1 MKKVV
6 LIDGNNLIFR
16 SYYATAYR
24 GEILTNS
31 KGLPTNAVYA
41 YIQMLLKIIAE
52 EKPSHIMVAFDKGK
66 TFRHESYDDYKGG
79 RSETP
84 KELKEQIPYA
94 KKVTR
99 AMGITVEEIEN
110 YEADDIIGTYSKKID
125 EEVLVVSSDRD
136 LLQLISPNVKM
147 KLLKMKDYVYY
158 NEKSFYEDYGI
169 KPIEI
174 IDLKALMG
182 DSSDNIKG
190 VAGIGEK
197 TALKLIKEY
206 HTIDNLY
213 KNIDD
218 LKGKVKENLLN
229 DKESAYKSL
238 ELATIY
244 LDVPIEVNLEK
255 IAYKG
260 SNEEELNSLLKEL
273 EFNSLINKMS
283 IKKSEEKLDIE
294 IVEDINFRLNED
306 YSLYLVSSNL
316 SYFKSLTIG
325 VAISTKDK
333 NYFIKKEYFNE
344 DLFNNNFN
352 KYTYDVKR
360 VDVALSL
367 LNFNNNINF
376 DNYIAYYLLNE
387 KITEDISFIMLNKGY
402 DVKLNEDI
410 FKKDKLLIE
419 EETLINDACKKARF
433 IYEEKERLKEE
444 IEKNNLH
451 YLYYDIELKL
461 ASILAN
467 MEKEGILVDKDYL
480 DSLESEIKEKLK
492 TLEEKIYAI
501 SEEEFNISSPKQLG
515 VILFE
520 KLNIPYPKK
529 SKNSNYSTD
538 KEVLDKIRLFNP
550 IVSLVEEYRMLSK
563 LNSNYVVGLK
573 EQIMSD
579 NKVHTIY
586 NQCLT
591 RTGRLSSKDPN
602 LQNIPNHDEY
612 GRLIRK
618 CFVSKE
624 GYTFLSS
631 DYSQIEL
638 RLFAELSNVE
648 SLKEAFINSE
658 DIHSFTASKIFNK
671 DIKDVTKE
679 ERSRAKAVNF
689 GIIYGISSFGLANDL
704 GINVN
709 DAKDFIDRYME
720 KFDGIK
726 AYMKKEVEDAKE
738 KGYVTTIMNRKRYID
753 EIKASNYMI
762 RMQGERMA
770 LNTPIQGSGSD
781 ILKKAMID
789 IDSEF
794 KEKNIKSKMLLQ
806 IHDELIFEVKEEE
819 IEIVKEIVKERME
832 NAFKLSVPLVVDINM
847 GKDLYE
853 AK

>member
-1 MKKVV
+1 MEKVV

-24 GEILTNS
+24 GELLTNS
-31 KGLPTNAVYA
+31 KGLPTNAIYA
-41 YIQMLLKIIAE
+41 YVQMLIKIIAE
-52 EKPSHIMVAFDKGK
+52 EKPTHIMVAFDKGK

-79 RSETP
+79 RNETP
-84 KELKEQIPYA
+84 SELKQQIPYA
-94 KKVTR
+94 KQITR
-99 AMGITVEEIEN
+99 AMGITVEELEN
-110 YEADDIIGTYSKKID
+110 YEADDIIGTYSKKI
-125 EEVLVVSSDRD
+125 ETEVLLVSSDRD

-147 KLLKMKDYVYY
+147 KLLKMKDFIYY
-158 NEKSFYEDYGI
+158 DEKSFYEDYGI
-169 KPIEI
+169 KPIEV

-190 VAGIGEK
+190 VTGIGEK

-213 KNIDD
+213 KNINN
-218 LKGKVKENLLN
+218 LKGKIKENLLN
-229 DKESAYKSL
+229 DKASAYKSL

-244 LDVPIEVNLEK
+244 LNVPIEVNLEK
-255 IAYKG
+255 IVYKG

-273 EFNSLINKMS
+273 EFTSLFNKMKM
-283 IKKSEEKLDIE
+283 KKNEEKLEIE
-294 IVEDINFRLNED
+294 IIEDTNFSLNED
-306 YSLYLVSSNL
+306 YSLYLLSSNL
-316 SYFKSLTIG
+316 SYFKSKTLG

-333 NYFIKKEYFNE
+333 NYFIKTEYFN
-344 DLFNNNFN
+344 DKIFNNNFN

-387 KITEDISFIMLNKGY
+387 KITEDIAFIMNNKGY
-402 DVKLNEDI
+402 DIKLNEDI
-410 FKKDKLLIE
+410 FKKDKILIE
-419 EETLINDACKKARF
+419 EENLINDACKKARF
-433 IYEEKERLKEE
+433 IYEEKNRLIEE
-444 IEKNNLH
+444 IDKNDLH

-461 ASILAN
+461 ALILAN
-467 MEKEGILVDKDYL
+467 MEKEGILVDKSYL
-480 DSLESEIKEKLK
+480 DNLEIEIRAKLK
-492 TLEEKIYAI
+492 DLEEKIYAI

-538 KEVLDKIRLFNP
+538 KEVLDKIRIFNP

-579 NKVHTIY
+579 NKIHTIY

-618 CFVSKE
+618 CFISQE

-638 RLFAELSNVE
+638 RLFAEFSNVD
-648 SLKEAFINSE
+648 SLKEAFINNE
-658 DIHSFTASKIFNK
+658 DIHRFTAAKIFNK

-679 ERSRAKAVNF
+679 ERSKAKAVNF

-704 GINVN
+704 SINVN
-709 DAKDFIDRYME
+709 DAKDFIDKYME
-720 KFDGIK
+720 KFHGIK
-726 AYMKKEVEDAKE
+726 EYMKKEVEDAK
-738 KGYVTTIMNRKRYID
+738 KLGYVKTIMNRKRLID
-753 EIKASNYMI
+753 EIKSSNYMI

-789 IDSEF
+789 IDTEF
-794 KEKNIKSKMLLQ
+794 KNKNIKSKMLLQ
-806 IHDELIFEVKEEE
+806 IHDELVFEVKEEE
-819 IEIVKEIVKERME
+819 IKIVKEIVKEKME
-832 NAFKLSVPLVVDINM
+832 NAFKLSVPLIVDINL

>member
-79 RSETP
+79 RNETP

-158 NEKSFYEDYGI
+158 DEKSFYEDYGI

-294 IVEDINFRLNED
+294 IAEDINFRLNED

-352 KYTYDVKR
+352 KYTYDIKR

-367 LNFNNNINF
+367 LNISNNINF

-618 CFVSKE
+618 CFVSQE

-726 AYMKKEVEDAKE
+726 DYMKKEVDDAKE

-819 IEIVKEIVKERME
+819 KDIVKKIVKEKME

>member
-158 NEKSFYEDYGI
+158 DEKSFYEDYGI

-229 DKESAYKSL
+229 DKENAYKSL

-333 NYFIKKEYFNE
+333 NYFIKKKYFNE

-352 KYTYDVKR
+352 KYTYDIKR

-480 DSLESEIKEKLK
+480 DSLESEIKGKLK

-618 CFVSKE
+618 CFVSQE

-726 AYMKKEVEDAKE
+726 AYMKKEVDDAKE

-819 IEIVKEIVKERME
+819 IEIVKEIVKEKME

>member
-79 RSETP
+79 RNETP

-136 LLQLISPNVKM
+136 LLQLISPNVRM

-316 SYFKSLTIG
+316 SYFKSFTIG

-433 IYEEKERLKEE
+433 IYEEKEKLKEE

-550 IVSLVEEYRMLSK
+550 IVTLVEEYRMLSK

-618 CFVSKE
+618 CFVSQE

-726 AYMKKEVEDAKE
+726 DYMKKEVDDAKE

-819 IEIVKEIVKERME
+819 KEIVKEIVKEKME

>member
-158 NEKSFYEDYGI
+158 DEKSFYEDYGI

-229 DKESAYKSL
+229 DKENAYKSL

-333 NYFIKKEYFNE
+333 NYFIKKKYFNE

-352 KYTYDVKR
+352 KYTYDIKR

-367 LNFNNNINF
+367 LNFSNNINF

-410 FKKDKLLIE
+410 FKKDKVLIE

-480 DSLESEIKEKLK
+480 DNLESEIKEKLK

-618 CFVSKE
+618 CFVSQE

-726 AYMKKEVEDAKE
+726 TYMKKEVDDAKE

>member
-1 MKKVV
+1 MEKVV

-24 GEILTNS
+24 GELLTNS
-31 KGLPTNAVYA
+31 KGLPTNAIYA
-41 YIQMLLKIIAE
+41 YVQMLLKIIAE
-52 EKPSHIMVAFDKGK
+52 EKPTHIMVAFDKGK

-79 RSETP
+79 RNETP
-84 KELKEQIPYA
+84 NDLKVQIPYA
-94 KKVTR
+94 KQITR

-110 YEADDIIGTYSKKID
+110 YEADDIIGTYSKKI
-125 EEVLVVSSDRD
+125 EKEVLVVSSDRD
-136 LLQLISPNVKM
+136 LLQLISHNVKM
-147 KLLKMKDYVYY
+147 KLLKMKDFIYY
-158 NEKSFYEDYGI
+158 DEKKFYEDYGI

-206 HTIDNLY
+206 HTLDNLY
-213 KNIDD
+213 NNIDSI
-218 LKGKVKENLLN
+218 KGKIKDNLIN

-244 LDVPIEVNLEK
+244 LSVPIEVNLEK
-255 IAYKG
+255 IVFKG
-260 SNEEELNSLLKEL
+260 SNEEELNSLLEEL
-273 EFNSLINKMS
+273 EFTSLFSKMKL
-283 IKKSEEKLDIE
+283 KKEEEKLNIE
-294 IVEDINFRLNED
+294 IVEDNNFSLNED
-306 YSLYLVSSNL
+306 YSLYLVSSSL
-316 SYFKSLTIG
+316 SYFKSTTIG
-325 VAISTKDK
+325 VAISTKNK
-333 NYFIKKEYFNE
+333 NYFIKKEYFN
-344 DLFNNNFN
+344 DNLFNNKFN
-352 KYTYDVKR
+352 KYTYDLKR

-367 LNFNNNINF
+367 INFDNNINF

-387 KITEDISFIMLNKGY
+387 KITEDIAVIMNNKGY

-410 FKKDKLLIE
+410 FKKDKILIE

-433 IYEEKERLKEE
+433 IYEKKDSLKEK
-444 IEKNNLH
+444 IEENDLH

-461 ASILAN
+461 ALILAN

-480 DSLESEIKEKLK
+480 DKLESEIKIKLK
-492 TLEEKIYAI
+492 DLEDKIYTI

-538 KEVLDKIRLFNP
+538 KEVLDKIRMFNP

-579 NKVHTIY
+579 NKIHTIY

-618 CFVSKE
+618 CFISKD
-624 GYTFLSS
+624 GYSFLSS

-638 RLFAELSNVE
+638 RLFAEFSNVD
-648 SLKEAFINSE
+648 SLKEAFIHNE
-658 DIHSFTASKIFNK
+658 DIHRFTAAKIFNK
-671 DIKDVTKE
+671 ELNEVTKE
-679 ERSRAKAVNF
+679 ERSKAKAVNF

-704 GINVN
+704 SINLN
-709 DAKDFIDRYME
+709 DAKDFIDKYME
-720 KFDGIK
+720 KFNGIK
-726 AYMKKEVEDAKE
+726 EYMKKEVEEAK
-738 KGYVTTIMNRKRYID
+738 KLGYVKTIMNRKRPID
-753 EIKASNYMI
+753 EIKSTNYMI

-781 ILKKAMID
+781 ILKKAMVD
-789 IDSEF
+789 IDTEF
-794 KEKNIKSKMLLQ
+794 KNKNIKSKMLLQ
-806 IHDELIFEVKEEE
+806 IHDELVFEVKEEE
-819 IEIVKEIVKERME
+819 IEIVKEIVKEKME
-832 NAFKLSVPLVVDINM
+832 NAFKLSVPLVVDINV

>member
-79 RSETP
+79 RNETP

-158 NEKSFYEDYGI
+158 DEKSFYEDYGI

-229 DKESAYKSL
+229 DKENAYKSL

-333 NYFIKKEYFNE
+333 NYFIKKKYFNE

-480 DSLESEIKEKLK
+480 DNLESEIKEKLK

-579 NKVHTIY
+579 NKIHTIY

-819 IEIVKEIVKERME
+819 IEIVKEIVKEKME

>member
-16 SYYATAYR
+16 SYDATAYR
-24 GEILTNS
+24 SEILTNS

-79 RSETP
+79 RNETP

-158 NEKSFYEDYGI
+158 DEKSFYEDYGI
-169 KPIEI
+169 KSIEI

-255 IAYKG
+255 ISYKG

-410 FKKDKLLIE
+410 FKKDKVLIE

-618 CFVSKE
+618 CFVSQE
-624 GYTFLSS
+624 GYIFLSS

-819 IEIVKEIVKERME
+819 IEIVKEIVKEKME

>member
-1 MKKVV
+1 MEKVV

-24 GEILTNS
+24 GELLTNS
-31 KGLPTNAVYA
+31 KGLPTNAIYA
-41 YIQMLLKIIAE
+41 YVQMLIKIIAE
-52 EKPSHIMVAFDKGK
+52 EKPTHIMVAFDKGK

-79 RSETP
+79 RNETP
-84 KELKEQIPYA
+84 SELKQQIPYA
-94 KKVTR
+94 KQITR
-99 AMGITVEEIEN
+99 AMGITVEELEN
-110 YEADDIIGTYSKKID
+110 YEADDIIGTYSKKI
-125 EEVLVVSSDRD
+125 ETEVLLVSSDRD

-147 KLLKMKDYVYY
+147 KLLKMKDFIYY
-158 NEKSFYEDYGI
+158 DEKSFYEDYGI
-169 KPIEI
+169 KPIEV

-190 VAGIGEK
+190 VTGIGEK

-213 KNIDD
+213 KNIDN
-218 LKGKVKENLLN
+218 LKGKIKENLLN

-244 LDVPIEVNLEK
+244 LNVPIEVNLEK
-255 IAYKG
+255 IVYKG
-260 SNEEELNSLLKEL
+260 SDEEELNSLLKEL
-273 EFNSLINKMS
+273 EFTSLFNKMKM
-283 IKKSEEKLDIE
+283 KKNEEKLEIE
-294 IVEDINFRLNED
+294 IIEDTNFSLNED
-306 YSLYLVSSNL
+306 YSLYLLSSNL
-316 SYFKSLTIG
+316 SYFKSKTLG

-333 NYFIKKEYFNE
+333 NYFIKTEYFNNKI
-344 DLFNNNFN
+344 FNNNFN

-387 KITEDISFIMLNKGY
+387 KITEDIAFIMNNKGY

-410 FKKDKLLIE
+410 FKKDKILIE
-419 EETLINDACKKARF
+419 EENLINDACKKARF
-433 IYEEKERLKEE
+433 IYEEKNRLIEE
-444 IEKNNLH
+444 IDKNDLH

-461 ASILAN
+461 ALILAN
-467 MEKEGILVDKDYL
+467 MEKEGILVDKSYL
-480 DSLESEIKEKLK
+480 DNLEIEIRAKLK
-492 TLEEKIYAI
+492 DLEEKIYAI

-538 KEVLDKIRLFNP
+538 KEVLDKIRIFNP

-579 NKVHTIY
+579 NKIHTIY

-618 CFVSKE
+618 CFISQE

-638 RLFAELSNVE
+638 RLFAEFSNVD
-648 SLKEAFINSE
+648 SLKEAFINNE
-658 DIHSFTASKIFNK
+658 DIHRFTAAKIFNK

-679 ERSRAKAVNF
+679 ERSKAKAVNF

-704 GINVN
+704 SINVN
-709 DAKDFIDRYME
+709 DAKDFIDKYME
-720 KFDGIK
+720 KFHGIK
-726 AYMKKEVEDAKE
+726 EYMKKEVEDAK
-738 KGYVTTIMNRKRYID
+738 KLGYVKTIMNRKRLID
-753 EIKASNYMI
+753 EIKSSNYMI

-789 IDSEF
+789 IDTEF
-794 KEKNIKSKMLLQ
+794 KNKNIKSKMLLQ
-806 IHDELIFEVKEEE
+806 IHDELVFEVKEEE
-819 IEIVKEIVKERME
+819 IEIVKEIVKEKME
-832 NAFKLSVPLVVDINM
+832 NAFKLSVPLIVDINL

>member
-352 KYTYDVKR
+352 KYTYDIKR

-410 FKKDKLLIE
+410 FKKDKVLIE

-480 DSLESEIKEKLK
+480 DNLESEIKEKLK

-579 NKVHTIY
+579 NKIHTIY

-819 IEIVKEIVKERME
+819 KEIVKKIVKERME

>member
-158 NEKSFYEDYGI
+158 DEKSFYEDYGI

-229 DKESAYKSL
+229 DKENAYKSL

-333 NYFIKKEYFNE
+333 NYFIKKKYFNE

-352 KYTYDVKR
+352 KYTYDIKR

-367 LNFNNNINF
+367 LNFSNNINF

-410 FKKDKLLIE
+410 FKKDKVLIE

-480 DSLESEIKEKLK
+480 DNLESEIKEKLK

-618 CFVSKE
+618 CFVSQE

-819 IEIVKEIVKERME
+819 IEIVKEIVKEKME

>member
-1 MKKVV
+1 MEKVV

-24 GEILTNS
+24 GELLTNS
-31 KGLPTNAVYA
+31 KGLPTNAIYA
-41 YIQMLLKIIAE
+41 YVQMLIKIIAE
-52 EKPSHIMVAFDKGK
+52 EKPTHIMVAFDKGK

-79 RSETP
+79 RNETP
-84 KELKEQIPYA
+84 SELKQQIPYA
-94 KKVTR
+94 KQITR
-99 AMGITVEEIEN
+99 AMGITVEELEN
-110 YEADDIIGTYSKKID
+110 YEADDIIGTYSKKI
-125 EEVLVVSSDRD
+125 ETEVLLVSSDRD

-147 KLLKMKDYVYY
+147 KLLKMKDFIYY
-158 NEKSFYEDYGI
+158 DEKSFYEDYGI
-169 KPIEI
+169 KPIEV

-190 VAGIGEK
+190 VTGIGEK

-213 KNIDD
+213 KNIDN
-218 LKGKVKENLLN
+218 LKGKIKENLLN

-244 LDVPIEVNLEK
+244 LNVPIEVNLEK
-255 IAYKG
+255 IVYKG
-260 SNEEELNSLLKEL
+260 SDEEELNSLLKEL
-273 EFNSLINKMS
+273 EFTSLFNKMKM
-283 IKKSEEKLDIE
+283 KKNEEKLEIE
-294 IVEDINFRLNED
+294 IIEDTNFSLNED
-306 YSLYLVSSNL
+306 YSLYLLSSNL
-316 SYFKSLTIG
+316 SYFKSKTLG

-333 NYFIKKEYFNE
+333 NYFIKTEYFN
-344 DLFNNNFN
+344 DKIFNNNFN

-387 KITEDISFIMLNKGY
+387 KITEDIAFIMNNKGY

-410 FKKDKLLIE
+410 FKKDKILIE
-419 EETLINDACKKARF
+419 EENLINDACKKARF
-433 IYEEKERLKEE
+433 IYEEKNRLIEE
-444 IEKNNLH
+444 IDKNDLH

-461 ASILAN
+461 ALILAN
-467 MEKEGILVDKDYL
+467 MEKEGILVDKSYL
-480 DSLESEIKEKLK
+480 DNLEIEIRAKLK
-492 TLEEKIYAI
+492 DLEEKIYAI
-501 SEEEFNISSPKQLG
+501 SEEKFNISSPKQLG

-538 KEVLDKIRLFNP
+538 KEVLDKIRIFNP

-579 NKVHTIY
+579 NKIHTIY

-618 CFVSKE
+618 CFISQE

-638 RLFAELSNVE
+638 RLFAEFSNVD
-648 SLKEAFINSE
+648 SLKEAFINNE
-658 DIHSFTASKIFNK
+658 DIHRFTAAKIFNK

-679 ERSRAKAVNF
+679 ERSKAKAVNF

-704 GINVN
+704 SINVN
-709 DAKDFIDRYME
+709 DAKDFIDKYME
-720 KFDGIK
+720 KFHGIK
-726 AYMKKEVEDAKE
+726 EYMKKEVEDAK
-738 KGYVTTIMNRKRYID
+738 KLGYVKTIMNRKRLID
-753 EIKASNYMI
+753 EIKSSNYMI

-789 IDSEF
+789 IDTEF
-794 KEKNIKSKMLLQ
+794 KNKNIKSKMLLQ
-806 IHDELIFEVKEEE
+806 IHDELVFEVKEEE
-819 IEIVKEIVKERME
+819 IKIVKEIVKEKME
-832 NAFKLSVPLVVDINM
+832 NAFKLSVPLIVDINL

>member
-79 RSETP
+79 RNETP

-136 LLQLISPNVKM
+136 LLQLISPNVRM

-158 NEKSFYEDYGI
+158 DEKSFYEDYGI

-182 DSSDNIKG
+182 DSSDNIRG

-325 VAISTKDK
+325 VAISTKYK

-352 KYTYDVKR
+352 KYTYDIKR

-550 IVSLVEEYRMLSK
+550 IVTLVEEYRMLSK

-618 CFVSKE
+618 CFIAKD

-819 IEIVKEIVKERME
+819 KEIVKEIVKEKME

>member
-158 NEKSFYEDYGI
+158 DEKSFYEDYGI

-294 IVEDINFRLNED
+294 IAEDINFRLNED

-352 KYTYDVKR
+352 KYTYDIKR

-367 LNFNNNINF
+367 LNMSNNINF

-550 IVSLVEEYRMLSK
+550 IVTLVEEYRMLSK

-618 CFVSKE
+618 CFVSQE

-819 IEIVKEIVKERME
+819 KDIVKKIVKEKME

>member
-1 MKKVV
+1 MEKVV

-24 GEILTNS
+24 GELLTNS
-31 KGLPTNAVYA
+31 KGLPTNAIYA
-41 YIQMLLKIIAE
+41 YVQMLIKIIAE
-52 EKPSHIMVAFDKGK
+52 EKPTHIMVAFDKGK

-79 RSETP
+79 RNETP
-84 KELKEQIPYA
+84 SELKQQIPYA
-94 KKVTR
+94 KQITR
-99 AMGITVEEIEN
+99 AMGITVEELEN
-110 YEADDIIGTYSKKID
+110 YEADDIIGTYSKKI
-125 EEVLVVSSDRD
+125 ETEVLLVSSDRD

-147 KLLKMKDYVYY
+147 KLLKMKDFIYY
-158 NEKSFYEDYGI
+158 DEKSFYEDYGI
-169 KPIEI
+169 KPIEV

-190 VAGIGEK
+190 VTGIGEK

-213 KNIDD
+213 KNIDN
-218 LKGKVKENLLN
+218 LKGKIKENLLN

-244 LDVPIEVNLEK
+244 LNVPIEVNLEK
-255 IAYKG
+255 IVYKG

-273 EFNSLINKMS
+273 EFTSLFNKMKM
-283 IKKSEEKLDIE
+283 KKNEEKLEIE
-294 IVEDINFRLNED
+294 IIEDTNFSLNED
-306 YSLYLVSSNL
+306 YSLYLLSSNL
-316 SYFKSLTIG
+316 SYFKSKTLG

-333 NYFIKKEYFNE
+333 NYFIKIEYFN
-344 DLFNNNFN
+344 DKIFNNNFN

-376 DNYIAYYLLNE
+376 DNYIAYYLLND
-387 KITEDISFIMLNKGY
+387 KITEDIAFIMNNKGY

-410 FKKDKLLIE
+410 FKKDKILIE
-419 EETLINDACKKARF
+419 EENLINDACKKARF
-433 IYEEKERLKEE
+433 IYEEKNRLIEE
-444 IEKNNLH
+444 IDKNDLH
-451 YLYYDIELKL
+451 YLYYDIEFKL
-461 ASILAN
+461 ALILAN
-467 MEKEGILVDKDYL
+467 MEKEGILVDKSYL
-480 DSLESEIKEKLK
+480 DNLEIEIRAKLK
-492 TLEEKIYAI
+492 DLEEKIYDI

-538 KEVLDKIRLFNP
+538 KEVLDKIRIFNP

-573 EQIMSD
+573 GQVMSD
-579 NKVHTIY
+579 NKIHTIY

-618 CFVSKE
+618 CFVSQE

-638 RLFAELSNVE
+638 RLFAEFSNVD
-648 SLKEAFINSE
+648 SLKEAFINNE
-658 DIHSFTASKIFNK
+658 DIHRFTAAKIFNK

-679 ERSRAKAVNF
+679 ERSKAKAVNF

-704 GINVN
+704 SINVN
-709 DAKDFIDRYME
+709 DAKDFIDKYME
-720 KFDGIK
+720 KFHGIK
-726 AYMKKEVEDAKE
+726 EYMKKEVEDAK
-738 KGYVTTIMNRKRYID
+738 KLGYVKTIMNRKRLID
-753 EIKASNYMI
+753 EIKSSNYMI

-789 IDSEF
+789 IDTEF
-794 KEKNIKSKMLLQ
+794 KNKNIKSKMLLQ
-806 IHDELIFEVKEEE
+806 IHDELVFEVKEEE
-819 IEIVKEIVKERME
+819 IEIVKEIVKEKME
-832 NAFKLSVPLVVDINM
+832 NAFKLSVPLIVDINL

>member
-79 RSETP
+79 RNETP

-352 KYTYDVKR
+352 KYTYDIKR

-618 CFVSKE
+618 CFIAKD

-726 AYMKKEVEDAKE
+726 DYMKKEVDDAKE

-819 IEIVKEIVKERME
+819 KDIVKKIVKEKME

>member
-1 MKKVV
+1 MEKVV

-24 GEILTNS
+24 GELLTNS
-31 KGLPTNAVYA
+31 KGLPTNAIYA
-41 YIQMLLKIIAE
+41 YVQMLIKIIAE
-52 EKPSHIMVAFDKGK
+52 EKPTHIMVAFDKGK

-79 RSETP
+79 RNETP
-84 KELKEQIPYA
+84 SELKQQIPYA
-94 KKVTR
+94 KQITR
-99 AMGITVEEIEN
+99 AMGITVEELEN
-110 YEADDIIGTYSKKID
+110 YEADDIIGTYSKKI
-125 EEVLVVSSDRD
+125 ETEVLLVSSDRD

-147 KLLKMKDYVYY
+147 KLLKMKDFIYY
-158 NEKSFYEDYGI
+158 DEKSFYEDYGI
-169 KPIEI
+169 KPIEV

-190 VAGIGEK
+190 VTGIGEK

-213 KNIDD
+213 KNIDN
-218 LKGKVKENLLN
+218 LKGKIKENLLN

-244 LDVPIEVNLEK
+244 LNVPIEVNLEK
-255 IAYKG
+255 IVYKG
-260 SNEEELNSLLKEL
+260 SDEEELNSLLKEL
-273 EFNSLINKMS
+273 EFTSLFNKMKM
-283 IKKSEEKLDIE
+283 KKNEEKLEIE
-294 IVEDINFRLNED
+294 IIEDTNFSLNED
-306 YSLYLVSSNL
+306 YSLYLLSSNL
-316 SYFKSLTIG
+316 SYFKSKTLG

-333 NYFIKKEYFNE
+333 NYFIKTEYFN
-344 DLFNNNFN
+344 DKIFNNNFN

-387 KITEDISFIMLNKGY
+387 KITEDIAFIMNNKGY

-410 FKKDKLLIE
+410 FKKDKILIE
-419 EETLINDACKKARF
+419 EKNLINDACKKARF
-433 IYEEKERLKEE
+433 IYEEKNRLIEE
-444 IEKNNLH
+444 IDKNDLH

-461 ASILAN
+461 ALILAN
-467 MEKEGILVDKDYL
+467 MEKEGILVDKEYL
-480 DSLESEIKEKLK
+480 DKLESEIKIKLK
-492 TLEEKIYAI
+492 DLEEKIYSI

-538 KEVLDKIRLFNP
+538 KEVLDKIRIFNP

-579 NKVHTIY
+579 NKIHTIY

-618 CFVSKE
+618 CFISQE

-638 RLFAELSNVE
+638 RLFAEFSNVD
-648 SLKEAFINSE
+648 SLKEAFINNE
-658 DIHSFTASKIFNK
+658 DIHRFTAAKIFNK

-679 ERSRAKAVNF
+679 ERSKAKAVNF

-704 GINVN
+704 SINVN
-709 DAKDFIDRYME
+709 DAKDFIDKYME
-720 KFDGIK
+720 KFHGIK
-726 AYMKKEVEDAKE
+726 EYMKKEVEDAK
-738 KGYVTTIMNRKRYID
+738 KLGYVKTIMNRKRLID
-753 EIKASNYMI
+753 EIKSSNYMI

-789 IDSEF
+789 IDTEF
-794 KEKNIKSKMLLQ
+794 KNKNIKSKMLLQ
-806 IHDELIFEVKEEE
+806 IHDELVFEVKEEE
-819 IEIVKEIVKERME
+819 IKIVKEIVKEKME
-832 NAFKLSVPLVVDINM
+832 NAFKLSVPLIVDINL

>member
-41 YIQMLLKIIAE
+41 YIQMLLKIISE

-110 YEADDIIGTYSKKID
+110 YEADDIIGTYSKNID

-190 VAGIGEK
+190 VVGIGEK

-352 KYTYDVKR
+352 KYTYDIKR

-480 DSLESEIKEKLK
+480 DNLESEIKEKLK

-579 NKVHTIY
+579 NKIHTIY

-726 AYMKKEVEDAKE
+726 DYMKKEVDDAKE

-819 IEIVKEIVKERME
+819 IEIVKEIVKEKME

>member
-1 MKKVV
+1 MEKVV

-24 GEILTNS
+24 GELLTNS
-31 KGLPTNAVYA
+31 KGLPTNAIYA
-41 YIQMLLKIIAE
+41 YVQMLIKIIAE
-52 EKPSHIMVAFDKGK
+52 EKPTHIMVAFDKGK

-79 RSETP
+79 RNETP
-84 KELKEQIPYA
+84 SELKQQIPYA
-94 KKVTR
+94 KQITR
-99 AMGITVEEIEN
+99 AMGITVEELEN
-110 YEADDIIGTYSKKID
+110 YEADDIIGTYSKKI
-125 EEVLVVSSDRD
+125 ETEVLLVSSDRD

-147 KLLKMKDYVYY
+147 KLLKMKDFIYY
-158 NEKSFYEDYGI
+158 DEKSFYEDYGI
-169 KPIEI
+169 KPIEV

-190 VAGIGEK
+190 VTGIGEK

-213 KNIDD
+213 KNIDN
-218 LKGKVKENLLN
+218 LKGKIKENLLN

-244 LDVPIEVNLEK
+244 LNVPIEVNLEK
-255 IAYKG
+255 IVYKG

-273 EFNSLINKMS
+273 EFTSLFNKMKM
-283 IKKSEEKLDIE
+283 KKNEEKLEIE
-294 IVEDINFRLNED
+294 IIEDTNFSLNED
-306 YSLYLVSSNL
+306 YSLYLLSSNL
-316 SYFKSLTIG
+316 SYFKSKTLG

-333 NYFIKKEYFNE
+333 NYFIKTEYFN
-344 DLFNNNFN
+344 DKIFNNNFN

-387 KITEDISFIMLNKGY
+387 KITEDIAFIMNNKGY

-410 FKKDKLLIE
+410 FKKDKILIE
-419 EETLINDACKKARF
+419 EENLINDACKKARF
-433 IYEEKERLKEE
+433 IYEEKNRLIEE
-444 IEKNNLH
+444 IDKNDLH

-461 ASILAN
+461 ALILAN
-467 MEKEGILVDKDYL
+467 MEKEGILVDKSYL
-480 DSLESEIKEKLK
+480 DNLEIEIRAKLK
-492 TLEEKIYAI
+492 DLEEKIYAI

-538 KEVLDKIRLFNP
+538 KEVLDKIRIFNP

-579 NKVHTIY
+579 NKIHTIY

-618 CFVSKE
+618 CFISQE

-638 RLFAELSNVE
+638 RLFAEFSNVD
-648 SLKEAFINSE
+648 SLKEAFINNE
-658 DIHSFTASKIFNK
+658 DIHRFTAAKIFNK
-671 DIKDVTKE
+671 DIKNVTKE
-679 ERSRAKAVNF
+679 ERSKAKAVNF

-704 GINVN
+704 SINVN
-709 DAKDFIDRYME
+709 DAKDFIDKYME
-720 KFDGIK
+720 KFHGIK
-726 AYMKKEVEDAKE
+726 EYMKKEVEDAK
-738 KGYVTTIMNRKRYID
+738 KLGYVKTIMNRKRLID
-753 EIKASNYMI
+753 EIKSSNYMI

-789 IDSEF
+789 IDTEF
-794 KEKNIKSKMLLQ
+794 KNKNIKSKMLLQ
-806 IHDELIFEVKEEE
+806 IHDELVFEVKEEE
-819 IEIVKEIVKERME
+819 IEIVKEIVKEKME
-832 NAFKLSVPLVVDINM
+832 NAFKLSVPLIVDINL

>member
-41 YIQMLLKIIAE
+41 YIQMLLKIISE

-110 YEADDIIGTYSKKID
+110 YEADDIIGTYSKNID

-158 NEKSFYEDYGI
+158 DEKSFYEDYGI

-190 VAGIGEK
+190 VVGIGEK

-352 KYTYDVKR
+352 KYTYDIKR

-480 DSLESEIKEKLK
+480 DNLESEIKEKLK

-579 NKVHTIY
+579 NKIHTIY

-726 AYMKKEVEDAKE
+726 DYMKKEVDDAKE

-819 IEIVKEIVKERME
+819 IEIVKEIVKEKME

>member
-1 MKKVV
+1 MEKVV

-24 GEILTNS
+24 GELLTNS
-31 KGLPTNAVYA
+31 KGLPTNAIYA
-41 YIQMLLKIIAE
+41 YVQMLIKIIAE
-52 EKPSHIMVAFDKGK
+52 EKPTHIMVAFDKGK

-79 RSETP
+79 RNETP
-84 KELKEQIPYA
+84 SELKQQIPYA
-94 KKVTR
+94 KQITR
-99 AMGITVEEIEN
+99 AMGITVEELEN
-110 YEADDIIGTYSKKID
+110 YEADDIIGTYSKKI
-125 EEVLVVSSDRD
+125 ETEVLLVSSDRD

-147 KLLKMKDYVYY
+147 KLLKMKDFIYY
-158 NEKSFYEDYGI
+158 DEKSFYEDYGI
-169 KPIEI
+169 KPIEV

-190 VAGIGEK
+190 VTGIGEK

-213 KNIDD
+213 KNIDN
-218 LKGKVKENLLN
+218 LKGKIKENLLN

-244 LDVPIEVNLEK
+244 LNVPIEVNLEK
-255 IAYKG
+255 IVYKG
-260 SNEEELNSLLKEL
+260 SDEEELNSLLKEL
-273 EFNSLINKMS
+273 EFTSLFNKMKM
-283 IKKSEEKLDIE
+283 KKNEEKLEIE
-294 IVEDINFRLNED
+294 IIEDTNFSLNED
-306 YSLYLVSSNL
+306 YSLYLLSSNL
-316 SYFKSLTIG
+316 SYFKSKTLG

-333 NYFIKKEYFNE
+333 NYFIKTEYFN
-344 DLFNNNFN
+344 DKIFNNNFN

-387 KITEDISFIMLNKGY
+387 KITEDIAFIMNNKGY
-402 DVKLNEDI
+402 DIKLNEDI
-410 FKKDKLLIE
+410 FKKDKILIE
-419 EETLINDACKKARF
+419 EENLINDACKKARF
-433 IYEEKERLKEE
+433 IYEEKNRLIEE
-444 IEKNNLH
+444 IDKNDLH

-461 ASILAN
+461 ALILAN
-467 MEKEGILVDKDYL
+467 MEKEGILVDKSYL
-480 DSLESEIKEKLK
+480 DNLEIEIRAKLK
-492 TLEEKIYAI
+492 DLEEKIYAI

-538 KEVLDKIRLFNP
+538 KEVLDKIRIFNP

-579 NKVHTIY
+579 NKIHTIY

-618 CFVSKE
+618 CFISQE

-638 RLFAELSNVE
+638 RLFAEFSNVD
-648 SLKEAFINSE
+648 SLKEAFINNE
-658 DIHSFTASKIFNK
+658 DIHRFTAAKIFNK

-679 ERSRAKAVNF
+679 ERSKAKAVNF

-704 GINVN
+704 SINVN
-709 DAKDFIDRYME
+709 DAKDFIDKYME
-720 KFDGIK
+720 KFHGIK
-726 AYMKKEVEDAKE
+726 EYMKKEVEDAKNL
-738 KGYVTTIMNRKRYID
+738 VM
-753 EIKASNYMI
+753 
-762 RMQGERMA
+762 
-770 LNTPIQGSGSD
+770 
-781 ILKKAMID
+781 LK
-789 IDSEF
+789 
-794 KEKNIKSKMLLQ
+794 L
-806 IHDELIFEVKEEE
+806 
-819 IEIVKEIVKERME
+819 
-832 NAFKLSVPLVVDINM
+832 
-847 GKDLYE
+847 
-853 AK
+853 

>member
-1 MKKVV
+1 MEKVV

-24 GEILTNS
+24 GELLTNS
-31 KGLPTNAVYA
+31 KGLPTNAIYA
-41 YIQMLLKIIAE
+41 YVQMLIKIIAE
-52 EKPSHIMVAFDKGK
+52 EKPTHIMVAFDKGK

-79 RSETP
+79 RNETP
-84 KELKEQIPYA
+84 SELKQQIPYA
-94 KKVTR
+94 KQITR
-99 AMGITVEEIEN
+99 AMGITVEELEN
-110 YEADDIIGTYSKKID
+110 YEADDIIGTYSKKI
-125 EEVLVVSSDRD
+125 ETEVLLVSSDRD

-147 KLLKMKDYVYY
+147 KLLKMKDFIYY
-158 NEKSFYEDYGI
+158 DEKSFYEDYGI
-169 KPIEI
+169 KPIEV

-190 VAGIGEK
+190 VTGIGEK

-213 KNIDD
+213 KNIDN
-218 LKGKVKENLLN
+218 LKGKIKENLLN

-244 LDVPIEVNLEK
+244 LNVPIEVNLEK
-255 IAYKG
+255 IVYKG

-273 EFNSLINKMS
+273 EFTSLFNKMKM
-283 IKKSEEKLDIE
+283 KKNEEKLEIE
-294 IVEDINFRLNED
+294 IIEDTNFSLNED
-306 YSLYLVSSNL
+306 YSLYLLSSNL
-316 SYFKSLTIG
+316 SYFKSKTLG

-333 NYFIKKEYFNE
+333 NYFIKTEYFN
-344 DLFNNNFN
+344 DKIFNNNFN

-387 KITEDISFIMLNKGY
+387 KITEDIAFIMNNKGY

-410 FKKDKLLIE
+410 FKKDKILIE
-419 EETLINDACKKARF
+419 EENLINDACKKARF
-433 IYEEKERLKEE
+433 IYEEKNRLIEE
-444 IEKNNLH
+444 IDKNDLH

-461 ASILAN
+461 ALILAN
-467 MEKEGILVDKDYL
+467 MEKEGILVDKSYL
-480 DSLESEIKEKLK
+480 DNLEIEIRAKLK
-492 TLEEKIYAI
+492 DLEEKIYAI

-538 KEVLDKIRLFNP
+538 KEVLDKIRIFNP

-579 NKVHTIY
+579 NKIHTIY

-618 CFVSKE
+618 CFVSQE

-819 IEIVKEIVKERME
+819 KEIVKEIVKEKME

>member
-79 RSETP
+79 RNETP

-283 IKKSEEKLDIE
+283 IKKSEEKLEIE

-352 KYTYDVKR
+352 KYTYDIKR

-410 FKKDKLLIE
+410 FKKDKVLIE

-480 DSLESEIKEKLK
+480 DSLESEIKGKLK

-550 IVSLVEEYRMLSK
+550 IVTLVEEYRMLSK

-618 CFVSKE
+618 CFVSQE

-726 AYMKKEVEDAKE
+726 DYMKKEVDDAKE

-819 IEIVKEIVKERME
+819 KEIVKEIVKEKME

>member
-1 MKKVV
+1 MEKVI

-24 GEILTNS
+24 GELLTNS
-31 KGLPTNAVYA
+31 KGLPTNAIYA
-41 YIQMLLKIIAE
+41 YVQMLLKIIAE
-52 EKPSHIMVAFDKGK
+52 EKPTHIMVAFDKGK
-66 TFRHESYDDYKGG
+66 TFRHESYDDYKCG
-79 RSETP
+79 RNETP
-84 KELKEQIPYA
+84 NDLKVQIPYA
-94 KKVTR
+94 KQITR

-110 YEADDIIGTYSKKID
+110 YEADDIIGTYSKKI
-125 EEVLVVSSDRD
+125 EKEVLVVSSDRD

-147 KLLKMKDYVYY
+147 KLLKMKDFIYY
-158 NEKSFYEDYGI
+158 DEKKFYEDYGI

-206 HTIDNLY
+206 HTLDNLY
-213 KNIDD
+213 NNIDII
-218 LKGKVKENLLN
+218 KGKIKDNLIN

-244 LDVPIEVNLEK
+244 LSVPIEVNLEK
-255 IAYKG
+255 IVFKG
-260 SNEEELNSLLKEL
+260 SNEEELNSLLEEL
-273 EFNSLINKMS
+273 EFTSLFSKMKL
-283 IKKSEEKLDIE
+283 KKEEEKLNIE
-294 IVEDINFRLNED
+294 IVEDNNFSLNED

-316 SYFKSLTIG
+316 SYFKSTTIG
-325 VAISTKDK
+325 VAISTKNK
-333 NYFIKKEYFNE
+333 NYFIKKEYFN
-344 DLFNNNFN
+344 DNLFNNKFN
-352 KYTYDVKR
+352 KYTYDLKR

-367 LNFNNNINF
+367 INFDNNINF

-387 KITEDISFIMLNKGY
+387 KITEDIAVIMNNKGY

-410 FKKDKLLIE
+410 FKKDKILIE

-433 IYEEKERLKEE
+433 IYEEKDSLKEK
-444 IEKNNLH
+444 IEENDLH

-461 ASILAN
+461 TLILDN
-467 MEKEGILVDKDYL
+467 MEKEGILVDKSYL
-480 DSLESEIKEKLK
+480 DNLEIEIRAKLK
-492 TLEEKIYAI
+492 DLEEKIYAI

-538 KEVLDKIRLFNP
+538 KEVLDKIRMFNP

-579 NKVHTIY
+579 NKIHTIY

-618 CFVSKE
+618 CFISKD
-624 GYTFLSS
+624 GYSFLSS

-638 RLFAELSNVE
+638 RLFAEFSNVD
-648 SLKEAFINSE
+648 SLKEAFINNE
-658 DIHSFTASKIFNK
+658 DIHRFTAAKIFNK

-679 ERSRAKAVNF
+679 ERSKAKAVNF

-704 GINVN
+704 SINLN
-709 DAKDFIDRYME
+709 DAKDFIDKYME
-720 KFDGIK
+720 KFHGIK
-726 AYMKKEVEDAKE
+726 EYMKKEVEEAK
-738 KGYVTTIMNRKRYID
+738 KLGYVKTIMNRKRPID
-753 EIKASNYMI
+753 KIKSTNYMI

-789 IDSEF
+789 IDTEF
-794 KEKNIKSKMLLQ
+794 KNKNIKSKMLLQ
-806 IHDELIFEVKEEE
+806 IHDELVFEVKEEE
-819 IEIVKEIVKERME
+819 IEIVKEIVKEKME
-832 NAFKLSVPLVVDINM
+832 NAFKLSVPLVVDINV

>member
-1 MKKVV
+1 MEKVV

-24 GEILTNS
+24 GELLTNS
-31 KGLPTNAVYA
+31 KGLPTNAIYA
-41 YIQMLLKIIAE
+41 YVQMLIKIIAE
-52 EKPSHIMVAFDKGK
+52 EKPTHIMVAFDKGK

-79 RSETP
+79 RNETP
-84 KELKEQIPYA
+84 SELKQQIPYA
-94 KKVTR
+94 KQITR
-99 AMGITVEEIEN
+99 AMGITVEELEN
-110 YEADDIIGTYSKKID
+110 YEADDIIGTYSKKI
-125 EEVLVVSSDRD
+125 ETEVLLVSSDRD

-147 KLLKMKDYVYY
+147 KLLKMKDFIYY
-158 NEKSFYEDYGI
+158 DEKSFYEDYGI
-169 KPIEI
+169 KPIEV

-190 VAGIGEK
+190 VTGIGEK

-213 KNIDD
+213 KNIDN
-218 LKGKVKENLLN
+218 LKGKIKENLLN

-244 LDVPIEVNLEK
+244 LNVPIEVNLEK
-255 IAYKG
+255 IVYKG

-273 EFNSLINKMS
+273 EFTSLFNKMKM
-283 IKKSEEKLDIE
+283 KKNEEKLEIE
-294 IVEDINFRLNED
+294 IIEDTNFSLNED
-306 YSLYLVSSNL
+306 YSLYLLSSNL
-316 SYFKSLTIG
+316 SYFKSKTLG

-333 NYFIKKEYFNE
+333 NYFIKTEYFN
-344 DLFNNNFN
+344 DKIFNNNFN

-387 KITEDISFIMLNKGY
+387 KITEDIAFIMNNKGY

-410 FKKDKLLIE
+410 FKKDKILIE
-419 EETLINDACKKARF
+419 EENLINDACKKARF
-433 IYEEKERLKEE
+433 IYEEKNRLIEE
-444 IEKNNLH
+444 IDKNDLH

-461 ASILAN
+461 ALILAN
-467 MEKEGILVDKDYL
+467 MEKEGILVDKSYL
-480 DSLESEIKEKLK
+480 DNLEIEIRAKLK
-492 TLEEKIYAI
+492 DLEEKIYAI

-538 KEVLDKIRLFNP
+538 KEVLDKIRIFNP

-579 NKVHTIY
+579 NKIHTIY

-618 CFVSKE
+618 CFISQE

-638 RLFAELSNVE
+638 RLFAEFSNVD
-648 SLKEAFINSE
+648 SLKEAFINNE
-658 DIHSFTASKIFNK
+658 DIHRFTAAKIFNK

-679 ERSRAKAVNF
+679 ERSKAKAVNF

-704 GINVN
+704 SINVN
-709 DAKDFIDRYME
+709 DAKDFIDKYME
-720 KFDGIK
+720 KFHGIK
-726 AYMKKEVEDAKE
+726 EYMKKEVEDAK
-738 KGYVTTIMNRKRYID
+738 KLGYVKTIMNRKRLID
-753 EIKASNYMI
+753 EIKSSNYMI

-789 IDSEF
+789 IDTEF
-794 KEKNIKSKMLLQ
+794 KNKNIKSKMLLQ
-806 IHDELIFEVKEEE
+806 IHDELVFEVKEEE
-819 IEIVKEIVKERME
+819 IKIVKEIVKEKME
-832 NAFKLSVPLVVDINM
+832 NAFKLSVPLIVDINL

>member
-158 NEKSFYEDYGI
+158 DEKSFYEDYGI

-344 DLFNNNFN
+344 NLFNNNFN

-410 FKKDKLLIE
+410 FKKDKVLIE

-550 IVSLVEEYRMLSK
+550 IVTLVEEYRMLSK

-618 CFVSKE
+618 CFVSQE

-726 AYMKKEVEDAKE
+726 DYMKKEVDDAKE

-819 IEIVKEIVKERME
+819 IEIVKEIVKEKME

>member
-136 LLQLISPNVKM
+136 LLQLISPNVRM

-158 NEKSFYEDYGI
+158 DEKSFYEDYGI

-360 VDVALSL
+360 VDVSLSL
-367 LNFNNNINF
+367 LNMNNNINF

-444 IEKNNLH
+444 IEKNDLH

-467 MEKEGILVDKDYL
+467 MEKEGILVDKAYL
-480 DSLESEIKEKLK
+480 DSLETEIKGKLK

-618 CFVSKE
+618 CFVSQE

-726 AYMKKEVEDAKE
+726 AYMKKEVDDAKE

-819 IEIVKEIVKERME
+819 KEIVKEIVKEKME

>member
-136 LLQLISPNVKM
+136 LLQLISPNVRM
-147 KLLKMKDYVYY
+147 KLLKMKDYIYY
-158 NEKSFYEDYGI
+158 DEKSFYEDYGI

-197 TALKLIKEY
+197 TALKIIKEY

-283 IKKSEEKLDIE
+283 IKKSEEKLEIQ

-344 DLFNNNFN
+344 ALFNNNFN

-367 LNFNNNINF
+367 LNFSNNINF

-410 FKKDKLLIE
+410 FKKDKVLIE

-480 DSLESEIKEKLK
+480 DNLESEIKEKLK

-550 IVSLVEEYRMLSK
+550 IVSLVEEYRMLAK

-618 CFVSKE
+618 CFVSQE

-648 SLKEAFINSE
+648 SLKEAFIDSE

-726 AYMKKEVEDAKE
+726 DYMKKEVEDAKE

-819 IEIVKEIVKERME
+819 KEIVKKIVKEKME

>member
-41 YIQMLLKIIAE
+41 YIQMLLKIISE

-110 YEADDIIGTYSKKID
+110 YEADDIIGTYSKNID

-158 NEKSFYEDYGI
+158 DEKSFYEDYGI

-190 VAGIGEK
+190 VVGIGEK

-283 IKKSEEKLDIE
+283 IKKSEEKLNIE

-352 KYTYDVKR
+352 KCTYDVKR

-410 FKKDKLLIE
+410 FKKDKVLIE

-550 IVSLVEEYRMLSK
+550 IVNLVEEYRMLSK

-618 CFVSKE
+618 CFVSQE

-819 IEIVKEIVKERME
+819 IKIVKEIVKERME

>member
-1 MKKVV
+1 MEKVV

-24 GEILTNS
+24 GELLTNS
-31 KGLPTNAVYA
+31 KGLPTNAIYA
-41 YIQMLLKIIAE
+41 YVQMLIKIIAE
-52 EKPSHIMVAFDKGK
+52 EKPTHIMVAFDKGK

-79 RSETP
+79 RNETP
-84 KELKEQIPYA
+84 SELKQQIPYA
-94 KKVTR
+94 KQITR
-99 AMGITVEEIEN
+99 AMGITVEELEN
-110 YEADDIIGTYSKKID
+110 YEADDIIGTYSKKI
-125 EEVLVVSSDRD
+125 ETEVLLVSSDRD

-147 KLLKMKDYVYY
+147 KLLKMKDFIYY
-158 NEKSFYEDYGI
+158 DEKSFYEDYGI
-169 KPIEI
+169 KPIEV

-190 VAGIGEK
+190 VTGIGEK

-213 KNIDD
+213 KNIDN
-218 LKGKVKENLLN
+218 LKGKIKENLLN

-244 LDVPIEVNLEK
+244 LNVPIEVNLEK
-255 IAYKG
+255 IVYKG

-273 EFNSLINKMS
+273 EFTSLFNKMKM
-283 IKKSEEKLDIE
+283 KKNEEKLEIE
-294 IVEDINFRLNED
+294 IIEDNNFSLNED
-306 YSLYLVSSNL
+306 YSLYLLSSNL
-316 SYFKSLTIG
+316 SYFKSKTLG

-333 NYFIKKEYFNE
+333 NYFIKTEYFN
-344 DLFNNNFN
+344 DNIFNNNFN

-360 VDVALSL
+360 VDVSLSL
-367 LNFNNNINF
+367 LSFNNNINF

-387 KITEDISFIMLNKGY
+387 KITEDIAFIMNNKGY

-410 FKKDKLLIE
+410 FKKDKILIE
-419 EETLINDACKKARF
+419 EENLINDACKKARF
-433 IYEEKERLKEE
+433 IYEEKNRLIEE
-444 IEKNNLH
+444 IDKNDLH

-461 ASILAN
+461 ALILAN
-467 MEKEGILVDKDYL
+467 MEKEGILVDKSYL
-480 DSLESEIKEKLK
+480 DNLEIEIRAKLK
-492 TLEEKIYAI
+492 DLEEKIYAI

-538 KEVLDKIRLFNP
+538 KEVLDKIRIFNP

-579 NKVHTIY
+579 NKIHTIY

-618 CFVSKE
+618 CFISQE

-638 RLFAELSNVE
+638 RLFAEFSNVD
-648 SLKEAFINSE
+648 SLKEAFINNE
-658 DIHSFTASKIFNK
+658 DIHRFSAAKIFNK

-679 ERSRAKAVNF
+679 ERSKAKAVNF

-704 GINVN
+704 SINVN
-709 DAKDFIDRYME
+709 DAKDFIDKYME
-720 KFDGIK
+720 KFHGIK
-726 AYMKKEVEDAKE
+726 EYMKKEVEDAK
-738 KGYVTTIMNRKRYID
+738 KLGYVKTIMNRKRLID
-753 EIKASNYMI
+753 EIKSSNYMI

-789 IDSEF
+789 IDTEF
-794 KEKNIKSKMLLQ
+794 KNKNIKSKMLLQ
-806 IHDELIFEVKEEE
+806 IHDELVFEVKEEE
-819 IEIVKEIVKERME
+819 IKIVKEIVKEKME
-832 NAFKLSVPLVVDINM
+832 NAFKLSVPLIVDINL

>member
-136 LLQLISPNVKM
+136 LLQLISPNVRM
-147 KLLKMKDYVYY
+147 KLLKMKDYIYY
-158 NEKSFYEDYGI
+158 DEKSFYEDYGI

-325 VAISTKDK
+325 VGISTKDK

-352 KYTYDVKR
+352 KYTYDIKR

-402 DVKLNEDI
+402 DVKFNEDI

-618 CFVSKE
+618 CFVSQE

-819 IEIVKEIVKERME
+819 IEIVKEIVKEKME

>member
-158 NEKSFYEDYGI
+158 DEKSFYEDYGI

-229 DKESAYKSL
+229 DKENAYKSL

-333 NYFIKKEYFNE
+333 NYFIKKKYFNE

-352 KYTYDVKR
+352 KYTYDIKR

-618 CFVSKE
+618 CFVSQE

-819 IEIVKEIVKERME
+819 KEIVKEIVKERME

>member
-136 LLQLISPNVKM
+136 LLQLISPNVRM

-158 NEKSFYEDYGI
+158 DEKSFYEDYGI

-352 KYTYDVKR
+352 KYTYDIKR

-367 LNFNNNINF
+367 LNMNNNINF

-410 FKKDKLLIE
+410 FKKDKVLIE

-433 IYEEKERLKEE
+433 IYEEKEKLKEE

-480 DSLESEIKEKLK
+480 DNLESEIKEKLK

-618 CFVSKE
+618 CFIAKD

-671 DIKDVTKE
+671 DIKVVTKE

-819 IEIVKEIVKERME
+819 KDIVKKIVKEKME

>member
-1 MKKVV
+1 MEKVV

-24 GEILTNS
+24 GELLTNS
-31 KGLPTNAVYA
+31 KGLPTNAIYA
-41 YIQMLLKIIAE
+41 YVQMLIKIIAE
-52 EKPSHIMVAFDKGK
+52 EKPTHIMVAFDKGK

-79 RSETP
+79 RNETP
-84 KELKEQIPYA
+84 SELKQQIPYA
-94 KKVTR
+94 KQITR
-99 AMGITVEEIEN
+99 AMGITVEELEN
-110 YEADDIIGTYSKKID
+110 YEADDIIGTYSKKI
-125 EEVLVVSSDRD
+125 ETEVLLVSSDRD

-147 KLLKMKDYVYY
+147 KLLKMKDFIYY
-158 NEKSFYEDYGI
+158 DEKSFYEDYGI
-169 KPIEI
+169 KPIEV

-190 VAGIGEK
+190 VTGIGEK

-213 KNIDD
+213 KNIDN
-218 LKGKVKENLLN
+218 LKGKIKENLLN

-244 LDVPIEVNLEK
+244 LNVPIEVNLEK
-255 IAYKG
+255 IVYKG

-273 EFNSLINKMS
+273 EFTSLFNKM
-283 IKKSEEKLDIE
+283 KMKNNEEKLEIE
-294 IVEDINFRLNED
+294 IIEDTNFSLNED
-306 YSLYLVSSNL
+306 YSLYLLSSNL
-316 SYFKSLTIG
+316 SYFKSKTLG

-333 NYFIKKEYFNE
+333 NYFIKTEYFN
-344 DLFNNNFN
+344 DKIFNNNFN

-387 KITEDISFIMLNKGY
+387 KITEDIAFIMNNKGY

-410 FKKDKLLIE
+410 FKKDKILIE
-419 EETLINDACKKARF
+419 EENLINDACKKARF
-433 IYEEKERLKEE
+433 IYEEKNRLIEE
-444 IEKNNLH
+444 IDKNDLH

-461 ASILAN
+461 ALILAN
-467 MEKEGILVDKDYL
+467 MEKEGILVDKSYL
-480 DSLESEIKEKLK
+480 DNLEIEIRAKLK
-492 TLEEKIYAI
+492 DLEEKIYAI

-538 KEVLDKIRLFNP
+538 KEVLDKIRIFNP

-579 NKVHTIY
+579 NKIHTIY

-618 CFVSKE
+618 CFISQE

-638 RLFAELSNVE
+638 RLFAEFSNVD
-648 SLKEAFINSE
+648 SLKEAFINNE
-658 DIHSFTASKIFNK
+658 DIHRFTAAKIFSK

-679 ERSRAKAVNF
+679 ERSKAKAVNF

-704 GINVN
+704 SINVN
-709 DAKDFIDRYME
+709 DAKDFIDKYME
-720 KFDGIK
+720 KFHGIK
-726 AYMKKEVEDAKE
+726 EYMKKEVEDAK
-738 KGYVTTIMNRKRYID
+738 KLGYVKTIMNRKRLID
-753 EIKASNYMI
+753 EIKSTNYMI

-789 IDSEF
+789 IDTEF
-794 KEKNIKSKMLLQ
+794 KNKNIKSKMLLQ
-806 IHDELIFEVKEEE
+806 IHDELVFEVKEEE
-819 IEIVKEIVKERME
+819 IKIVKEIVKEKME
-832 NAFKLSVPLVVDINM
+832 NAFKLSVPLIVDINL

>member
-158 NEKSFYEDYGI
+158 DEKSFYEDYGI

-229 DKESAYKSL
+229 DKENAYKSL

-260 SNEEELNSLLKEL
+260 SNEEELNGLLKEL

-333 NYFIKKEYFNE
+333 NYFIKKKYFNE

-352 KYTYDVKR
+352 KYTYDIKR

-367 LNFNNNINF
+367 LNFSNNINF

-410 FKKDKLLIE
+410 FKKDKVLIE

-480 DSLESEIKEKLK
+480 DNLESEIKEKLK

-618 CFVSKE
+618 CFVSQE

-819 IEIVKEIVKERME
+819 IEIVKEIVKEKME

>member
-79 RSETP
+79 RNETP

-344 DLFNNNFN
+344 NLFNNNFN

-618 CFVSKE
+618 CFIAKD

-726 AYMKKEVEDAKE
+726 DYMKKEVDDAKE

-819 IEIVKEIVKERME
+819 KEIVKEIVKEKME

>member
-1 MKKVV
+1 MEKVV

-24 GEILTNS
+24 GELLTNS
-31 KGLPTNAVYA
+31 KGLPTNAIYA
-41 YIQMLLKIIAE
+41 YVQMLIKIIAE
-52 EKPSHIMVAFDKGK
+52 EKPTHIMVAFDKGK

-79 RSETP
+79 RNETP
-84 KELKEQIPYA
+84 SELKQQIPYA
-94 KKVTR
+94 KQITR
-99 AMGITVEEIEN
+99 AMGITVEELEN
-110 YEADDIIGTYSKKID
+110 YEADDIIGTYSKKI
-125 EEVLVVSSDRD
+125 ETEVLLVSSDRD

-147 KLLKMKDYVYY
+147 KLLKMKDFIYY
-158 NEKSFYEDYGI
+158 DEKSFYEDYGI
-169 KPIEI
+169 KPIEV

-190 VAGIGEK
+190 VTGIGEK

-213 KNIDD
+213 KNIDN
-218 LKGKVKENLLN
+218 LKGKIKENLLN

-244 LDVPIEVNLEK
+244 LNVPIEVNLEK
-255 IAYKG
+255 IVYKG

-273 EFNSLINKMS
+273 EFTSLFNKMKM
-283 IKKSEEKLDIE
+283 KKNEEKLEIE
-294 IVEDINFRLNED
+294 IIEDTNFSLNED
-306 YSLYLVSSNL
+306 YSLYLLSSNL
-316 SYFKSLTIG
+316 SYFKSKTLG

-333 NYFIKKEYFNE
+333 NYFIKTEYFN
-344 DLFNNNFN
+344 DKIFNNNFN
-352 KYTYDVKR
+352 KYTYDLKR

-387 KITEDISFIMLNKGY
+387 KITEDIAFIMNNKGY

-410 FKKDKLLIE
+410 FKKDKILIE
-419 EETLINDACKKARF
+419 EENLINDACKKARF
-433 IYEEKERLKEE
+433 IYEEKNRLIEE
-444 IEKNNLH
+444 IDKNDLH

-461 ASILAN
+461 ALILAN
-467 MEKEGILVDKDYL
+467 MEKEGILVDKSYL
-480 DSLESEIKEKLK
+480 DNLEIEIRAKLK
-492 TLEEKIYAI
+492 DLEEKIYAI

-538 KEVLDKIRLFNP
+538 KEVLDKIRIFNP

-579 NKVHTIY
+579 NKIHTIY

-618 CFVSKE
+618 CFISQE

-638 RLFAELSNVE
+638 RLFAEFSNVD
-648 SLKEAFINSE
+648 SLKEAFINNE
-658 DIHSFTASKIFNK
+658 DIHRFTAAKIFNK

-679 ERSRAKAVNF
+679 ERSKAKAVNF

-704 GINVN
+704 SINVN
-709 DAKDFIDRYME
+709 DAKDFIDKYME
-720 KFDGIK
+720 KFHGIK
-726 AYMKKEVEDAKE
+726 EYMKKEVEDAK
-738 KGYVTTIMNRKRYID
+738 KLGYVKTIMNRKRLID
-753 EIKASNYMI
+753 EIKSSNYMI

-789 IDSEF
+789 IDTEF
-794 KEKNIKSKMLLQ
+794 KNKNIKSKMLLQ
-806 IHDELIFEVKEEE
+806 IHDELVFEVKEEE
-819 IEIVKEIVKERME
+819 IEIVKEIVKEKME
-832 NAFKLSVPLVVDINM
+832 NAFKLSVPLIVDINL